1 VTAAPAP
8 KRAAVVTVGTEIT
21 TGLMVDTNTSE
32 IALALEGAGV
42 RVVEAVS
49 VGDDRGALA
58 SALRRLA
65 ASCDLVVVTGGLGPT
80 HDDVTRHGASEAF
93 GLPLIRDPALVAGLA
108 PSAAR
113 HTDPRAAE
121 QVYSQA
127 DVLEGARVLPA
138 VKGTAPG
145 QVVRVGDCT
154 VALLPGPPRE
164 MRPLLASLVRE
175 WGAGAAAPA
184 VLRCAAVTESDVQV
198 AAQDVLDGR
207 DDVEFTVLASPGDVR
222 VVLHDR
228 GIGAAALAVLADA
241 VAERLGPVCYSRDG
255 STLAETVLRLARER
269 GETIATAESCTGG
282 LAAAALTAV
291 PGASAVFLG
300 SAVTYSDE
308 SKTALLAVE
317 PGLLARFGA
326 VSEEVARAM
335 AEGARAAFGATRA
348 VAVTGIAGPD
358 GGTSDKPVGTVWFA
372 LADADGSGAEMR
384 LMPGD
389 RELVRVRSAVVALD
403 LLRRRLAGL

>member
-21 TGLMVDTNTSE
+21 TGLLIDTNTSE
-32 IALALEGAGV
+32 IAIALEGAGV
-42 RVVEAVS
+42 RVGETVS
-49 VGDDRGALA
+49 VGDDRAAVA
-58 SALRRLA
+58 STLRRLA
-65 ASCDLVVVTGGLGPT
+65 VSCDVVVVTGGLGPT

-93 GLPLIRDPALVAGLA
+93 GLPLVRDRALVQGLA

-113 HTDPRAAE
+113 HTDPRASE
-121 QVYSQA
+121 QVFSQA

-138 VKGTAPG
+138 VTGTAPG
-145 QVVRVGDCT
+145 QVVVVGGCT

-164 MRPLLASLVRE
+164 MRPLLACLIAE

-198 AAQDVLDGR
+198 ATQDVLAGR
-207 DDVEFTVLASPGDVR
+207 ADVEFTVLASPGDVR

-228 GIGAAALAVLADA
+228 GIGATGLAELADD
-241 VAERLGPVCYSRDG
+241 VAGRLGPICYSRDG
-255 STLAETVLRLARER
+255 SGLAETVLRLARER

-282 LAAAALTAV
+282 LIASSLTAV
-291 PGASAVFLG
+291 PGASSVFLG
-300 SAVTYSDE
+300 GAVTYSDD
-308 SKTALLAVE
+308 SKTAALGVPA
-317 PGLLARFGA
+317 GMLARYGA

-335 AEGARAAFGATRA
+335 AEGARDAFGATHA
-348 VAVTGIAGPD
+348 VSVTGIAGPD
-358 GGTSDKPVGTVWFA
+358 GGSDDKPVGTVWFA
-372 LADADGSGAEMR
+372 LADPDGSSAELR
-384 LMPGD
+384 RMPGD